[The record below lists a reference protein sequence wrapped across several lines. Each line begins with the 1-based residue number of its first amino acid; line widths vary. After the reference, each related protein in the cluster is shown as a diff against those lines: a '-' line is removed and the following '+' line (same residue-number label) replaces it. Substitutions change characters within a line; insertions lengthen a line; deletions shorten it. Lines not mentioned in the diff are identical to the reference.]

1 MDEWKK
7 FNETSLP
14 KKEYLNSNL
23 NIEKFTDLDYYHAK
37 RLFPCSRCPAL
48 AFGFSDRNGRKSGH
62 PSEHRTANSP
72 NSAKHN
78 K

>member
-37 RLFPCSRCPAL
+37 DFVKIL
-48 AFGFSDRNGRKSGH
+48 K
-62 PSEHRTANSP
+62 
-72 NSAKHN
+72 
-78 K
+78 